1 MATVLA
7 RSNVVKVLARILRV
21 LHAGR
26 CSLWHYIHYI
36 FVPVEEE
43 RLDPE
48 HDIQSCRPE
57 RCVLAGFTHRRSLLI
72 TVSL

>member
-7 RSNVVKVLARILRV
+7 RSNVIKVLARILRV

-26 CSLWHYIHYI
+26 CSQWHYIHYI

-43 RLDPE
+43 RYDPE
-48 HDIQSCRPE
+48 HD
-57 RCVLAGFTHRRSLLI
+57 F
-72 TVSL
+72 